1 MMDELIRSCEERDL
15 DGVIKYFNT
24 EVFPVDE
31 KEQGGYIIESVIRN
45 SDLEILEILLKNNI
59 VFDER
64 CLEFLPFAHEDIFL
78 KVYKYIE
85 THKKALKINF
95 NHYPDFLL
103 DICKSYSSTEKMF
116 SLAIDSGYFDINYVD
131 NTGKNVA
138 HIIVIFNKLGFMK
151 CLETKRVNYIEKD
164 NKGWTI
170 FDYAMRRESKDI
182 LAEIVGLKE
191 VMFSLFVKNHGL
203 DQFIK

>member
-1 MMDELIRSCEERDL
+1 MEELIRSCEERDL

-85 THKKALKINF
+85 THKKTLKINF
-95 NHYPDFLL
+95 NNYPDFLL

-116 SLAIDSGYFDINYVD
+116 SLAINSDYFDMNYTD
-131 NTGKNVA
+131 STGKNVA
-138 HIIVIFNKLGFMK
+138 HIIVCFNKLDFMK
-151 CLETKRVNYIEKD
+151 HLEGRHVGYMEKD
-164 NKGWTI
+164 NYGLTI
-170 FDYAMRRESKDI
+170 FDYAMRRESKNMM
-182 LAEIVGLKE
+182 AEIVGLPE
-191 VMFSLFVKNHGL
+191 VMCSLFVKNHGIT
-203 DQFIK
+203 QFIK